1 MRTIFVGAWNV
12 LFFSASMML
21 PRAASF
27 SSGATESSRSKKTS
41 SAGSPAAL
49 ARNLGLEPGTERHDL
64 RARTRCLLLRG
75 YAPTSMFGDA
85 QREQTA
91 DPGSILARR
100 SLYRP

>member
-12 LFFSASMML
+12 LFFSASMMF

-49 ARNLGLEPGTERHDL
+49 ARNFGLEPGTERHDR
-64 RARTRCLLLRG
+64 RARTLGLLLRG
-75 YAPTSMFGDA
+75 CAPTSMFGDT

-91 DPGSILARR
+91 VPVLILATEA
-100 SLYRP
+100 P